1 MININPREIASQ
13 VLMDIEKNG
22 EFSNIALKKALKAN
36 GAMPSKDRA
45 FVTETVNGTLRN
57 IIYIDY
63 CINSFSS
70 VKTEKMKPWVLAV
83 LRSAVYQIIFM
94 SVPESAATDEAVKLI
109 KAKGLGG
116 LSGFVNAVLRKTAV
130 EWDKI
135 VLPDE
140 NKNPAEY
147 ISIKYSHPL
156 WIVKMWI
163 SAYGSDFTKKLC
175 MADTLPESVNICT
188 NVIKT
193 NSSELE
199 NILKK
204 DGMNVQKGHFL
215 KNTLIISKT
224 GDISKNKAFINGYF
238 HVQDESSSL
247 AVNILNPKSGEK
259 VLDVCAAPGGKSVLA
274 AEIMGNVG
282 EVVAR
287 DIFDHRLML
296 IDDTAKRLGI
306 GIIKTENKDASVF
319 DENDEFKFDKVL
331 VDVPCS
337 GLGLMRKKADIR
349 LKKDG
354 NDIDTLL
361 PLQKKILETSS
372 RYVKK
377 GGIMVFST
385 CTICKKENI
394 GNLNW
399 ILENLPFEECELN
412 LPKGIETVDGYK
424 CAMQLFPNIHGTDGF
439 FIAKLRR
446 KEN

>member
-1 MININPREIASQ
+1 MNINPREIVSQ
-13 VLMDIEKNG
+13 VLMDIEKDG
-22 EFSNIALKKALKAN
+22 KFSNIALKKALKAN

-45 FVTETVNGTLRN
+45 FVTEVVNGTLRN

-63 CINSFSS
+63 CVNSFSS
-70 VKTEKMKPWVLAV
+70 VKTENMKPWVLAV

-94 SVPESAATDEAVKLI
+94 SVPKSAATDEAVKLI
-109 KAKGLGG
+109 KRKNLGG
-116 LSGFVNAVLRKTAV
+116 LSGFVNAVLRKISTN
-130 EWDKI
+130 WDK
-135 VLPDE
+135 VELPDE
-140 NKNPAEY
+140 DKNTAEY

-163 SAYGSDFTKKLC
+163 NAYGSDFTKKLC
-175 MADTLPESVNICT
+175 MADTLPEPVNICT
-188 NVIKT
+188 NTLKCK
-193 NSSELE
+193 SDELE
-199 NILKK
+199 GILKK
-204 DGMNVQKGHFL
+204 DGMNVQRGHFL

-224 GDISKNKAFINGYF
+224 GDISKNKAFVDGYF
-238 HVQDESSSL
+238 NVQDESSSFAVDIL
-247 AVNILNPKSGEK
+247 APKSGENI
-259 VLDVCAAPGGKSVLA
+259 LDVCAAPGGKSVLA
-274 AEIMGNVG
+274 AEIMENNGKI
-282 EVVAR
+282 VAR
-287 DIFDHRLML
+287 DIFNHRLAL
-296 IDDTAKRLGI
+296 IDDTAERLGI
-306 GIIKTENKDASVF
+306 DIIKTENKDAMVF
-319 DENDEFKFDKVL
+319 DKNDEFKFDRVL

-349 LKKDG
+349 LKKNG

-394 GNLNW
+394 GNLKW
-399 ILENLPFEECELN
+399 ILENLPFEECELS

-424 CAMQLFPNIHGTDGF
+424 CAVQLFPNIHGTDGF

-446 KEN
+446 KEI